1 MISKIIKELI
11 HNPSILMKYTD
22 GGTDQRNTLQ
32 SVKAASICLF
42 NELDLDFMIAARCV
56 PRHSYVNLAE
66 RIMGILNLGLQNVA
80 TERAPGDDESIE
92 KKVKKCNS
100 MAELRELI
108 KKYLEL
114 KKLGKIA

>member
-1 MISKIIKELI
+1 MLSKIIKELI

-92 KKVKKCNS
+92 K
-100 MAELRELI
+100 R
-108 KKYLEL
+108 
-114 KKLGKIA
+114 